1 MISTDGMSD
10 EIVGQRRRTKKQVS
24 LRRGD
29 AQKKIKRIEKTW
41 EIT

>member
-1 MISTDGMSD
+1 MISTDEMSD